1 MIVLY
6 HLKSCFPTVFISN
19 IFLRVS
25 IKYLWF
31 CLHISEKYVIFVKN
45 KEKMKIIV
53 PIGISGSGKSW
64 LYKMKYNHLALL
76 SPDLIRKELTGNIG
90 DQSKNKE
97 VFDEVDRR
105 VDMMVKKGESFFYDA
120 TNVNSEFRKKFV
132 NRFRGTDIKIIYV
145 ILPSD
150 VEASYKRIKNDL
162 SNNVDRSDVPL
173 KALERQMDLYNQ
185 SLRTNFEGENVQE
198 IIYITEEK

>member
-1 MIVLY
+1 
-6 HLKSCFPTVFISN
+6 
-19 IFLRVS
+19 
-25 IKYLWF
+25 
-31 CLHISEKYVIFVKN
+31 
-45 KEKMKIIV
+45 
-53 PIGISGSGKSW
+53 
-64 LYKMKYNHLALL
+64 MKYNHLALL
-76 SPDLIRKELTGNIG
+76 SPDLIRKELTGNIS

-162 SNNVDRSDVPL
+162 SNNIDRSDVPL

-198 IIYITEEK
+198 IIYIKEGK

>member
-1 MIVLY
+1 
-6 HLKSCFPTVFISN
+6 
-19 IFLRVS
+19 
-25 IKYLWF
+25 
-31 CLHISEKYVIFVKN
+31 
-45 KEKMKIIV
+45 
-53 PIGISGSGKSW
+53 
-64 LYKMKYNHLALL
+64 MKYNHLALL
-76 SPDLIRKELTGNIG
+76 SPDLIRKELTGNIS

-150 VEASYKRIKNDL
+150 AEASYKRIKNDL

-185 SLRTNFEGENVQE
+185 SLRTNFEDENVQE
-198 IIYITEEK
+198 IIYIKEEK

>member
-1 MIVLY
+1 
-6 HLKSCFPTVFISN
+6 
-19 IFLRVS
+19 
-25 IKYLWF
+25 
-31 CLHISEKYVIFVKN
+31 
-45 KEKMKIIV
+45 MKIIV
-53 PIGISGSGKSW
+53 PIGISGSGKSR
-64 LYKMKYNHLALL
+64 LYKMKYNHLVLL
-76 SPDLIRKELTGNIG
+76 SPDLIRKELTGNIS

-162 SNNVDRSDVPL
+162 INNIDRSDVPL

-198 IIYITEEK
+198 IIYFKEGK

>member
-1 MIVLY
+1 
-6 HLKSCFPTVFISN
+6 
-19 IFLRVS
+19 
-25 IKYLWF
+25 
-31 CLHISEKYVIFVKN
+31 
-45 KEKMKIIV
+45 
-53 PIGISGSGKSW
+53 
-64 LYKMKYNHLALL
+64 MKYNHLALL
-76 SPDLIRKELTGNIG
+76 SPDLIRKELTGNIS

-162 SNNVDRSDVPL
+162 INNVDRSDVPL

-198 IIYITEEK
+198 IIYIKEEK

>member
-1 MIVLY
+1 
-6 HLKSCFPTVFISN
+6 
-19 IFLRVS
+19 
-25 IKYLWF
+25 
-31 CLHISEKYVIFVKN
+31 
-45 KEKMKIIV
+45 
-53 PIGISGSGKSW
+53 
-64 LYKMKYNHLALL
+64 MKYNHLALL
-76 SPDLIRKELTGNIG
+76 SPDLIRKELTGNIS

-145 ILPSD
+145 VLPSD

-162 SNNVDRSDVPL
+162 SNNIDRSDVPL

-198 IIYITEEK
+198 IIYFKEEK

>member
-1 MIVLY
+1 
-6 HLKSCFPTVFISN
+6 
-19 IFLRVS
+19 
-25 IKYLWF
+25 
-31 CLHISEKYVIFVKN
+31 
-45 KEKMKIIV
+45 
-53 PIGISGSGKSW
+53 
-64 LYKMKYNHLALL
+64 MKYNHLALL
-76 SPDLIRKELTGNIG
+76 SPDLIRKELTGNIS

-120 TNVNSEFRKKFV
+120 TNVNSEFRKRFV

-150 VEASYKRIKNDL
+150 VETSYNRIKNDL
-162 SNNVDRSDVPL
+162 SNNIDRSDVPL

-198 IIYITEEK
+198 IIYIKEEK

>member
-1 MIVLY
+1 
-6 HLKSCFPTVFISN
+6 
-19 IFLRVS
+19 
-25 IKYLWF
+25 
-31 CLHISEKYVIFVKN
+31 
-45 KEKMKIIV
+45 
-53 PIGISGSGKSW
+53 
-64 LYKMKYNHLALL
+64 MKYNHLALL
-76 SPDLIRKELTGNIG
+76 SPDLIRKELTGNIS

-150 VEASYKRIKNDL
+150 VETSYNRIKNDL
-162 SNNVDRSDVPL
+162 SNNIDRSDVPL

-198 IIYITEEK
+198 IIYIKEEK

>member
-1 MIVLY
+1 
-6 HLKSCFPTVFISN
+6 
-19 IFLRVS
+19 
-25 IKYLWF
+25 
-31 CLHISEKYVIFVKN
+31 
-45 KEKMKIIV
+45 
-53 PIGISGSGKSW
+53 
-64 LYKMKYNHLALL
+64 MKYNHLALL
-76 SPDLIRKELTGNIG
+76 SPDLIRKELTGNIS

-132 NRFRGTDIKIIYV
+132 NRFRGTDIKIRYV

-198 IIYITEEK
+198 IIYFKEEK

>member
-1 MIVLY
+1 
-6 HLKSCFPTVFISN
+6 
-19 IFLRVS
+19 
-25 IKYLWF
+25 
-31 CLHISEKYVIFVKN
+31 
-45 KEKMKIIV
+45 
-53 PIGISGSGKSW
+53 
-64 LYKMKYNHLALL
+64 
-76 SPDLIRKELTGNIG
+76 
-90 DQSKNKE
+90 
-97 VFDEVDRR
+97 
-105 VDMMVKKGESFFYDA
+105 MMVKKGESFFYDA

-162 SNNVDRSDVPL
+162 SNNIDRSDVPL

-198 IIYITEEK
+198 IIYFKEGK